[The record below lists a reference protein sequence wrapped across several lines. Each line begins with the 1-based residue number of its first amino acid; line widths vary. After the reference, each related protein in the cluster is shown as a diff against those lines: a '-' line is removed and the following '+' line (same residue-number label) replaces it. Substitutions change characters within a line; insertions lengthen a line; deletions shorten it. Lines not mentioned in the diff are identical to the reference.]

1 MKKGLTYLNSVPAV
15 LLCLV
20 GLFTGLSWFWDRRV
34 FFGCLTVFVLALTF
48 TLIHMARVRKELF
61 RYLQKL
67 TSTMGSAEREVLAT
81 FPLPM
86 VVLGK
91 DEQIVF
97 YNALFR
103 ERVLGNRDAFQM
115 PFRRVLPDYAPDTLI
130 GKATPVTVGSRQFTI
145 YGGKASAAD
154 GMYMLYFI
162 DDTVLKLTAEEYK
175 LSRPA
180 VGLIV
185 LDNMDELMQYA
196 KESERAQLAVQIETL
211 LERWMGMTTGF
222 IRKIGSDRFLIVMEE
237 RHLVEMI
244 DNRFPVLDE
253 VRSVTVGERMS
264 ATLSIGIGRGGDTL
278 RECEEMARQALDMA
292 LGRGGDQAAIKS
304 KAGYEFYG
312 GVSKSVEKRTRVRSR
327 IIASALAELIDGSEN
342 VLIMGHKAADL
353 DCLGAAVGLTRM
365 VKTHNKPVS
374 IVLNRETSLSG
385 ALTKRMDENGM
396 GKLLLSPEAA
406 MTAVTRRTL
415 LIVVDTHRPDFLESR
430 ELYQMCKAVV
440 VIDHHRKMV
449 DYIDNAVIFFHE
461 PAASS
466 ASEMVAELLEYT
478 DDSSLT
484 RFEAEAILSGI
495 MLDTKNFILR
505 TGVRTFEAAAY
516 LRRKGADTVEVR
528 KLFSSSIDTYQKKAA
543 LVSGAQVYKSCAISA
558 SDGSGPHMRIC
569 SAQAADELLYIDG
582 VDASFVLY
590 RENGTVFVSARSM
603 GAVNV
608 QLIMEAIGGGG
619 HLTMAGAQLQG
630 MTLAEARQKLME
642 AIDVYQASRAVKK
655 LPAKV

>member
-1 MKKGLTYLNSVPAV
+1 MKKGLSYLNSVPVV
-15 LLCLV
+15 LLCLL
-20 GLFTGLSWFWDRRV
+20 GFFTGLSWFWDRRV
-34 FFGCLTVFVLALTF
+34 FFGCLTVFVLALAF

-86 VVLGK
+86 VVLG
-91 DEQIVF
+91 ENGHIVF

-103 ERVLGNRDAFQM
+103 ERVLGNRDAFQV
-115 PFRRVLPDYAPDTLI
+115 PFRRVLPDHAPDTLV
-130 GKATPVTVGSRQFTI
+130 GKATPVKVGSRQFTV
-145 YGGKASAAD
+145 YGGKASVED

-162 DDTVLKLTAEEYK
+162 DDTVLKLTAEEYQ

-304 KAGYEFYG
+304 RAGYEFYG

-406 MTAVTRRTL
+406 LTAVTRRTL

-569 SAQAADELLYIDG
+569 SAQAADELLTLKG
-582 VDASFVLY
+582 VKASFVVY
-590 RENGTVFVSARSM
+590 RSGTAILMSGRSL
-603 GAVNV
+603 GEINV
-608 QLIMEAIGGGG
+608 QVILEALGGGG
-619 HLTMAGAQLQG
+619 NSATAGGRIENGDILDVRERLTQ
-630 MTLAEARQKLME
+630 
-642 AIDVYQASRAVKK
+642 AIDAYFEK
-655 LPAKV
+655 